1 MKKFLTL
8 FLAVGMLF
16 VVAACDDGTPDDTG
30 DNGSDDDA
38 NGATTEATG
47 DISVGLSMS
56 TLGNPFFVFLSD
68 QVVEAAEGAGMSIE
82 VVDAQDD
89 SAKQINDIE
98 DLLLTGIDVLI
109 INPTDSAAIVTAV
122 EAANAADIPVITID
136 RSVDSGDVVTSVV
149 SDNVGGGVMAGEY
162 LVETLG
168 EGANIVEISGIPG
181 ASATRDR
188 GEGFHSVADDQL
200 NVLASQAGNFNRTDA
215 MNVMEDLLQAHQDI
229 DGVFAQNDEMALGA
243 MEAISASGR
252 DIIVIGFDGSA
263 EALDAI
269 RAGDLDSTIVQ
280 QFDVMAELAIE
291 AALAELA
298 GESVE
303 PLIYVP
309 VRVGT
314 QETETE

>member
-1 MKKFLTL
+1 MKKFLALGLMAML
-8 FLAVGMLF
+8 FL
-16 VVAACDDGTPDDTG
+16 VVAC
-30 DNGSDDDA
+30 DNGSSNDSSNNGDDA
-38 NGATTEATG
+38 KTAETG
-47 DISVGLSMS
+47 GDNISVGLSMS
-56 TLGNPFFVFLSD
+56 TLGNPFFIFLSD
-68 QVVEAAEGAGMSIE
+68 QVVAAAEAEGMIIE

-89 SAKQINDIE
+89 SAKQVNDIE

-122 EAANAADIPVITID
+122 EAANSAGIPVITID
-136 RSVDSGDVVTSVV
+136 RSVDGGEVVTSIV
-149 SDNVGGGVMAGEY
+149 SDNVGGGVMAAEY
-162 LVETLG
+162 LIETLG
-168 EGANIVEISGIPG
+168 EGANVVEISGIPG

-188 GEGFHSVADDQL
+188 GEGFHSIAEDNL

-215 MNVMEDLLQAHQDI
+215 LDVMEDLLQAHQDI
-229 DGVFAQNDEMALGA
+229 QAVFAQNDEMALGA
-243 MEAISASGR
+243 MEAINASGR

-269 RAGDLDSTIVQ
+269 RAGNLDSTIVQ
-280 QFDVMAELAIE
+280 QFDLMAQQAI
-291 AALAELA
+291 AAAQDALA

-314 QETETE
+314 QETE